1 MEKLMHYVWQHKLWT
16 GADMTTVDG
25 RRLRVIDPGLHN
37 TDAGPDFFNAKIIIG
52 DRLWCGNVEIHVR
65 ASDWMRHNHHN
76 DPAYDSVILHVVAV
90 DDMRIRRSDGHEID
104 QTVMNCAPDFSRRY
118 AELVDCGGADR
129 LSCAG
134 ELQSVPSIYISDW
147 LTSLGYERLND
158 KSDRIAALVERFN
171 GSWADALYVT
181 LARALGFGVNSDAFE
196 RLALATPLHCLMR
209 HRDSQ
214 VTVEGTLFGQ
224 AGFLDNPPDTSHYV
238 QRMQQ
243 EYEFMCSK
251 FGLQRPQSLGWRMAR
266 MRPNNFP
273 HRRIA
278 TLAALITGGF
288 RIGADIFS
296 VTGEADARSLF
307 DISLTGYWSRRYNFT
322 AESSPTVKALSQ
334 DSVTVLIINVVA
346 PMLYAY
352 GLAYGD
358 TAMRERAVALLH
370 SLAAERN
377 SVVRLC
383 QDAGMTCDNAFTSQA
398 MIQLRRAYCE
408 PRKCL
413 YCRIGHRLL
422 AARVRP

>member
-37 TDAGPDFFNAKIIIG
+37 NDAGPDFFNAKIIIG

-65 ASDWMRHNHHN
+65 ASDWMRHNHQN

-90 DDMRIRRSDGHEID
+90 DDMRISHSDGREID
-104 QTVMNCAPDFSRRY
+104 QTVMTCAPDFSRRY
-118 AELVDCGGADR
+118 AELVDSGGADR

-134 ELQSVPSIYISDW
+134 ELSSVPSIYINDW

-278 TLAALITGGF
+278 TLASLITGGF
-288 RIGADIFS
+288 RIGSDIFS

-383 QDAGMTCDNAFTSQA
+383 QDAGMACDNAFTSQA

-422 AARVRP
+422 AARVKP

>member
-37 TDAGPDFFNAKIIIG
+37 SDAGPDFFNAKIIIG

-65 ASDWMRHNHHN
+65 ASDWMRHNHHT

-90 DDMRIRRSDGHEID
+90 DDMRISRSDGREID
-104 QTVMNCAPDFSRRY
+104 QTVMTCAPDFSRRY
-118 AELVDCGGADR
+118 AELVDSGGADR

-134 ELQSVPSIYISDW
+134 ELQSVPSIYIHDW

-158 KSDRIAALVERFN
+158 KSERIAALAERFN

-243 EYEFMCSK
+243 EHEFMRSK

-278 TLAALITGGF
+278 TLAALICSGF

-296 VTGEADARSLF
+296 VTGESDARSLF

-383 QDAGMTCDNAFTSQA
+383 QDAGMACDNAFTSQA

-422 AARVRP
+422 AARVKP

>member
-37 TDAGPDFFNAKIIIG
+37 SDAGPDFFNAKIIIG

-65 ASDWMRHNHHN
+65 ASDWMRHNHHT

-90 DDMRIRRSDGHEID
+90 DDMRISRSDGREID
-104 QTVMNCAPDFSRRY
+104 QTVMTCTPDFSRRY
-118 AELVDCGGADR
+118 AELVDSGGADR

-134 ELQSVPSIYISDW
+134 ELQSVPSIYIHDW

-158 KSDRIAALVERFN
+158 KSERIAALAERFN

-224 AGFLDNPPDTSHYV
+224 AGFLDNPPDTCHYV
-238 QRMQQ
+238 TRMQQ
-243 EYEFMCSK
+243 EYEFMRSK
-251 FGLQRPQSLGWRMAR
+251 FGLQRPQTLGWRMAR

-278 TLAALITGGF
+278 TLAAMICSGF

-296 VTGEADARSLF
+296 VTGESDARSLF

-383 QDAGMTCDNAFTSQA
+383 QDAGMACDNAFTSQA

-422 AARVRP
+422 AARVKP

>member
-25 RRLRVIDPGLHN
+25 HRLRVIDPGLHN
-37 TDAGPDFFNAKIIIG
+37 NDAGPDFFNAKIIIG

-90 DDMRIRRSDGHEID
+90 DDMRICRSDGREID
-104 QTVMNCAPDFSRRY
+104 QTVMTCAPDFSRRY
-118 AELVDCGGADR
+118 AELVDSGDADR
-129 LSCAG
+129 LSCAD

-158 KSDRIAALVERFN
+158 KSDRITALVERFN

-278 TLAALITGGF
+278 TLASLITGGF
-288 RIGADIFS
+288 RIGSDIFS
-296 VTGEADARSLF
+296 VATEDDARSLF

-358 TAMRERAVALLH
+358 TAMRERAVTLLH

-383 QDAGMTCDNAFTSQA
+383 QDAGMACDNAFTSQA

-422 AARVRP
+422 AARVKP